1 MTNVWIWSGNLRC
14 WQQPLPKYVINA
26 TAVLFICLFECSFPH
41 FESFLLSM
49 LMLLLQLLL
58 VVLLLLLL
66 TLWLLKKWPFFNPC
80 LDLQSYKLYC
90 ALLFLSPSLS
100 LSLPLSLSLS
110 EFLPLWLSS
119 FLLSPSFS
127 LSFYIKTT
135 SINPTFFLVGWL
147 PSFLSYLYNAGVQVF
162 DPINFST
169 WVSCNN
175 HKTRAPAQDN
185 LRYSVIF
192 QYIFKLIQC
201 LWICLFLILSLS
213 LSLSFSLSFFLFRQ
227 FYLGL

>member
-26 TAVLFICLFECSFPH
+26 TAVLFLCLFECSFPH

-66 TLWLLKKWPFFNPC
+66 TLWLLKKWPFFNRC
-80 LDLQSYKLYC
+80 LDLQSSKAINYIMRFFSFP
-90 ALLFLSPSLS
+90 LLSLSPSLS
-100 LSLPLSLSLS
+100 LSLSLSV
-110 EFLPLWLSS
+110 FLPLWLSS

-135 SINPTFFLVGWL
+135 SIDPTFFLVGRLVALFPVL
-147 PSFLSYLYNAGVQVF
+147 P
-162 DPINFST
+162 
-169 WVSCNN
+169 
-175 HKTRAPAQDN
+175 
-185 LRYSVIF
+185 
-192 QYIFKLIQC
+192 IQC
-201 LWICLFLILSLS
+201 RGASIRSHQLQHMSL
-213 LSLSFSLSFFLFRQ
+213 LQ
-227 FYLGL
+227 